1 MTKVNE
7 QDPPTPA
14 ASRLLVRLI
23 RSYQRWLSPLLGNQC
38 RFSPTCSEYS
48 AQALQTH
55 GTFRGLRLTFWRLLR
70 CQPFAKGG
78 FDEVP
83 PRCQP
88 SAPSTHECPHHATH

>member
-1 MTKVNE
+1 MTRINE
-7 QDPPTPA
+7 LDPPGGRV
-14 ASRLLVRLI
+14 SRMLVRLI
-23 RSYQRWLSPLLGNQC
+23 RGYQRWLSPMLGNQC

-55 GTFRGLRLTFWRLLR
+55 GALRGLRLATWRLLR
-70 CQPFAKGG
+70 CQPFAQGG

-83 PRCQP
+83 PRAQP